1 MSLLHHLE
9 ELEVKKCGSIESL
22 FNIDL
27 DCVDAIGE
35 EDNMRSLRNIKVKNS
50 WKLREVWCIK
60 GENNSCP
67 LVSGFQAVESIS
79 IESCKRFRNVFTP
92 TTTNFNMGALLEISI
107 DDCGEYMENEKS
119 EKSSQEQEQVSWSS
133 SSPMIEI
140 KGIRR

>member
-9 ELEVKKCGSIESL
+9 EIEVKKCGSIESL

-35 EDNMRSLRNIKVKNS
+35 KHNMRSLRNIKVKNS
-50 WKLREVWCIK
+50 WKLREVWSIK

-67 LVSGFQAVESIS
+67 LVCGFEAVESIS
-79 IESCKRFRNVFTP
+79 IESCKSFRNVFTP

-107 DDCGEYMENEKS
+107 DDCGEYMDFNF
-119 EKSSQEQEQVSWSS
+119 
-133 SSPMIEI
+133 IFLLN
-140 KGIRR
+140 